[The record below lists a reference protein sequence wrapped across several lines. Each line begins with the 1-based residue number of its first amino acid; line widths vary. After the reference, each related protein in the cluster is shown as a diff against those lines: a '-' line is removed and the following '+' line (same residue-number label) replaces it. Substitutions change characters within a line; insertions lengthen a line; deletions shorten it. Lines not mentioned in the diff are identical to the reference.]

1 MNQNSRDLA
10 RQSSLLK
17 KSFSWIASLCC
28 AVFFI
33 SVTPAYASSVNE
45 KKESTVLQSQE
56 KRILGNVV
64 DKNGESLI
72 GVNIIVKGTTTGTIT
87 DFDGNYEI
95 SVPENATL
103 IFSFIGFL
111 NQEVAVAGKSII
123 NVTLLE
129 DALGLDEVVV
139 VGYGTQKKAN
149 LTGSVSAVKGDE
161 MVKKPMTDARQ
172 ALQGVST
179 GVTIVDR
186 GGAPGDENLNI
197 NIRGI
202 ASIPDANNASKT
214 APFSFSRWY

>member
-10 RQSSLLK
+10 RQSSFLK

-33 SVTPAYASSVNE
+33 SVTPAYASSENE
-45 KKESTVLQSQE
+45 KKETTVLQAQE
-56 KRILGNVV
+56 KKILGNVV

-95 SVPENATL
+95 SVPENSTL
-103 IFSFIGFL
+103 VFSFIGYL
-111 NQEVAVAGKSII
+111 NQEIVVTDNATI
-123 NVTLLE
+123 NISLLE
-129 DALGLDEVVV
+129 DALGLDEVIV

-179 GVTIVDR
+179 GVTIR
-186 GGAPGDENLNI
+186 
-197 NIRGI
+197 
-202 ASIPDANNASKT
+202 
-214 APFSFSRWY
+214 